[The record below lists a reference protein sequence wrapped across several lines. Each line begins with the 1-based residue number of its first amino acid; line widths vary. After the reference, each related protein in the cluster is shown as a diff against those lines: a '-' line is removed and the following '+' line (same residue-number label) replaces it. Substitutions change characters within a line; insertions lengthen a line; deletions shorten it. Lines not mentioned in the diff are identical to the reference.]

1 MNYLQT
7 ELNELMDERSTYEQY
22 SSEYNYNNNVN
33 THISLLFNIE
43 TVGNAFEEDLN
54 KKISER
60 QNINS
65 VKTNDH
71 AEIKGYFPNELFPS
85 AFNNRE
91 PNVDPEPKSPDP
103 YIKDFHLESDCTK
116 Y

>member
-1 MNYLQT
+1 MNYLQI
-7 ELNELMDERSTYEQY
+7 ELNKLMDERSSSHY
-22 SSEYNYNNNVN
+22 SPNFDHYFSFDGPKI
-33 THISLLFNIE
+33 TIE
-43 TVGNAFEEDLN
+43 STLIEDLN

-60 QNINS
+60 QNINF

-85 AFNNRE
+85 AFNNRQL
-91 PNVDPEPKSPDP
+91 NVDPEPKPPDP
-103 YIKDFHLESDCTK
+103 YIKGFHLESDYTK